1 MLTIDDVKTRLSPIF
16 LANNVAEAILF
27 GSFAKGNQ
35 HASSDL
41 DLVIDFKDEFDGFTF
56 FGIKYEI
63 EELLNMD
70 VDLIAKFDV
79 LPGQKLEREIKET
92 GVVIFG

>member
-1 MLTIDDVKTRLSPIF
+1 MLSINEVKTRLNPIF
-16 LANNVAEAILF
+16 IENNVSEVTLF
-27 GSFAKGNQ
+27 GSFEKGNQ
-35 HASSDL
+35 HDTSDL
-41 DLVIDFKDEFDGFTF
+41 DLVIDFKSEFDGFTF

-63 EELLNMD
+63 EELLSVD

-92 GVVIFG
+92 GVVIF